1 MSIARIVA
9 RNLAANWVGHAA
21 NVVVMF
27 FLSPFIVDSLGK
39 VQYGIWGLLVVLTGY
54 LGVLDLGIRAGTGRY
69 IILYTGMA
77 DDKRVNDT
85 IRTSLGLFAALGGM
99 VLLLSPAIGW
109 WFPDVFRSVPGHYRN
124 VLLAV
129 LPLVAVNIILTAA
142 GTTFSSVLVA
152 RDRYD
157 LVQVVNLSVLAVRTV
172 GTVLALLALRRE
184 HRMLGLA
191 AALVGSQVLGL
202 VANFVLARRVF
213 PRLRAWP
220 FRMSRD
226 RLKELGGY
234 GLAAF
239 VSAVAYR
246 VIHQTD
252 LIVVETCMK
261 DVALVTVF
269 AIGAMLPEYVWGLV
283 DQVVR
288 TFFPPIQ
295 RAAARDDMHSAHV
308 LYVRQVRTAM
318 LVAIP
323 IYLGILL
330 LGGPFLRLWMGGRG
344 ELTATDLTRAIRVL
358 EFFCV
363 ARLIFAFTGPA
374 AMFLS
379 AIGRI
384 RFNAWLAVWEAALN
398 LALSLT
404 FVLVFNGGLAGV
416 AAGTLVSM
424 AAVRGVIQPWRA
436 CRESGLGEW
445 GFVMATAAPALL
457 AGAAFYGWCSLVAWW
472 LPDETWAA
480 LAGQIA
486 LSLAGYAPVGFLL
499 LVHRKDRRRML
510 RFVTSRFTAAR

>member
-1 MSIARIVA
+1 MSIARTFA

-39 VQYGIWGLLVVLTGY
+39 LEYGIWGLLVVLTGY

-69 IILYTGMA
+69 IILYTGLH
-77 DDKRVNDT
+77 DDERVNDT
-85 IRTSLGLFAALGGM
+85 IRSSLGLFAALGGM

-109 WFPDVFRSVPGHYRN
+109 WFPDVFLSVPGHYRN

-129 LPLVAVNIILTAA
+129 LPLVAANIILTAA

-157 LVQVVNLSVLAVRTV
+157 LVQMVNLGVLATRTV
-172 GTVLALLALRRE
+172 GTVLALRAG
-184 HRMLGLA
+184 HGMLGLA

-220 FRMSRD
+220 FRMSRE
-226 RLKELGGY
+226 RMKELGGY

-252 LIVVETCMK
+252 LIVVETCLK

-269 AIGAMLPEYVWGLV
+269 AIGAMLPEYVWGMV

-288 TFFPPIQ
+288 TFFPPVQ
-295 RAAARDDMHSAHV
+295 RAVARGDMHSAHV
-308 LYVRQVRTAM
+308 LYIRQVRTAM

-330 LGGPFLRLWMGGRG
+330 LGGPFLHLWMGGKG
-344 ELTATDLTRAIRVL
+344 HLSDQDLDKAVGVL
-358 EFFCV
+358 EFLCA

-374 AMFLS
+374 ATFLS

-384 RFNAWLAVWEAALN
+384 RLNAWLAVWEALLN

-404 FVLVFNGGLAGV
+404 FVLVFHGGVAGV

-424 AAVRGVIQPWRA
+424 AAVRGVIQPWRV
-436 CRESGLGEW
+436 CRESGLGGR
-445 GFVMATAAPALL
+445 GFVTATVVPAVL
-457 AGAAFYGWCSLVAWW
+457 AGAVFYAWCGLVTGWF
-472 LPDETWAA
+472 PNDTWGA

-499 LVHRKDRRRML
+499 LVHRDDRRRIL
-510 RFVTSRFTAAR
+510 RFVGRRWTGTR